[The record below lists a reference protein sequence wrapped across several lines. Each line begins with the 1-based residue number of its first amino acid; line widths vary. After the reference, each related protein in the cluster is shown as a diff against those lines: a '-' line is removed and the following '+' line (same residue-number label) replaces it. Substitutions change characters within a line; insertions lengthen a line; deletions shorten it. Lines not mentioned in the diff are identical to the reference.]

1 MLKYALLAGA
11 MMLSAPAIAQDKP
24 ATPQTPATTQPAPT
38 QTDPAQ
44 PATPAPQ
51 TATPA
56 QDSTSMTTATD
67 PAAQP
72 QAQTQTAA
80 TQPMTK
86 AQQIA
91 QVVDTEFATYDTDK
105 NGVLSPAEFDAWMVA
120 LKTAADPTTKAD
132 APETK
137 KWLTLAFTQADKDK
151 SKSISKTEL
160 NGFLVAGNS

>member
-11 MMLSAPAIAQDKP
+11 MMLSAPAMAQDKP
-24 ATPQTPATTQPAPT
+24 ATPQTPGATQPAPT

-51 TATPA
+51 AAAPA

-72 QAQTQTAA
+72 QAQAA
-80 TQPMTK
+80 AQPMTK

-120 LKTAADPTTKAD
+120 LKKASDPTTKPD

-137 KWLTLAFTQADKDK
+137 KWLTLAFNQADKDK
-151 SKSISKTEL
+151 SKSISKAEL
-160 NGFLVAGNS
+160 NGFLIAGNS

>member
-11 MMLSAPAIAQDKP
+11 MMLSAPAVAQDKP
-24 ATPQTPATTQPAPT
+24 ATPQTPAATQPAPT

-44 PATPAPQ
+44 PVTPAPQ
-51 TATPA
+51 AATPA

-72 QAQTQTAA
+72 QAQAA
-80 TQPMTK
+80 TAQPMTK

-91 QVVDTEFATYDTDK
+91 QVVDTEFATYDADK
-105 NGVLSPAEFDAWMVA
+105 NGVLSATEFDAWMVA

-132 APETK
+132 APATK
-137 KWLTLAFTQADKDK
+137 KWLTLAFTQADTNK
-151 SKSISKTEL
+151 SKSVSKTEL